1 MVARVARAQLHAQY
15 SWTCRDV
22 WPGKN
27 SWYWMAREQAWPPA
41 EHSPSDPAPF
51 VTTQADM
58 VPSVASGGNVI
69 AQDEA
74 ELDAAVFRL
83 VGPRRGRVEAVCHV
97 LALLGVRLREGV
109 GLGRAEVLDVL
120 LRRHDFRLPDF
131 PGVIYNA

>member
-51 VTTQADM
+51 VTTQADI
-58 VPSVASGGNVI
+58 VPSVASGGNVKVMLSMRI
-69 AQDEA
+69 REKNERAW
-74 ELDAAVFRL
+74 LDCTVW
-83 VGPRRGRVEAVCHV
+83 CHFV
-97 LALLGVRLREGV
+97 DCRQRESS
-109 GLGRAEVLDVL
+109 LDQS
-120 LRRHDFRLPDF
+120 
-131 PGVIYNA
+131 